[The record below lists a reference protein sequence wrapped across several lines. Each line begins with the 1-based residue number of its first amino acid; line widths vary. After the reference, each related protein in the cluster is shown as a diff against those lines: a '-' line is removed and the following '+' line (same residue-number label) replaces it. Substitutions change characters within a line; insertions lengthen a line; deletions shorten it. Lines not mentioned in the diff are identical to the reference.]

1 LKLLGAL
8 LLLCAFA
15 VPLGCESGTNDP
27 LPGSDKATG
36 DSGPTAA
43 ELARAFPDLPTLH
56 DQAIS
61 RTCALNNGVCHN
73 SKQYPDLRTPSS
85 FLASTLMTPCNVEV
99 DVRSKFKDACE
110 TPGDHLVIG
119 TADEEILTAD
129 VLPEGAEG
137 DAIRDLKLVL
147 KNAPALKVGDGN
159 IQIRRDAQV
168 FNLPGATVS
177 VIAGSTVTLRLG
189 SDRDAKRF
197 VDDRV
202 YPWHDGMIRVADVNR
217 NGVLGAPLNVHTIV
231 PGDPMK
237 SFLMLRIIDDAQ
249 GELMPLACRQWSA
262 TATRALGCWIEG
274 LKTDDKGVVT
284 NALDPIDYQGC
295 AFQVDGRGRC
305 ADAAGNGFEGVEAF
319 FGRTCGGAGCH
330 VGEVRP
336 AAGLDLTK
344 GKAYGSLVDKPSSQV
359 PSKKLVAPGA
369 PAQSYLL
376 CKLEGTCPDRVG
388 VRMPKGA
395 NGVSETDLAA
405 VREWIEAGAKP
416 M

>member
-1 LKLLGAL
+1 LKLRTVLVLA
-8 LLLCAFA
+8 CAFV

-27 LPGSDKATG
+27 LSGSDKATNG
-36 DSGPTAA
+36 DGPTAA

-99 DVRSKFKDACE
+99 DTRSKFKDACE
-110 TPGDHLVIG
+110 TAGDHLVIG

-129 VLPEGAEG
+129 VLPDSAQG
-137 DAIRDLKLVL
+137 DAIRELRLVL
-147 KNAPALKVGDGN
+147 KNAPVLKVGDGN
-159 IQIRRDAQV
+159 VEVKRDAQV
-168 FNLPGATVS
+168 FKLPGATVS
-177 VIAGSTVTLRLG
+177 VISGSAVTLRLG

-217 NGVLGAPLNVHTIV
+217 NGTFGAAQGVHTVV

-237 SFLMLRIIDDAQ
+237 SFLLLRIIDETQ

-274 LKTDDKGVVT
+274 LKVDDKGEVT
-284 NALDPIDYQGC
+284 NALDPIDYNGC

-305 ADAAGNGFEGVEAF
+305 ADAAGEGFEGVEAF
-319 FGRTCGGAGCH
+319 FGRTCGGSGCH
-330 VGEVRP
+330 VGEARP

-344 GKAYGSLVDKPSSQV
+344 GKAYASLVDKPSTQV
-359 PSKKLVAPGA
+359 PAKQLVAPGA

-376 CKLEGTCPDRVG
+376 CKLEANCPERVG

-395 NGVSETDLAA
+395 NGVEETDLAA
-405 VREWIEAGAKP
+405 VRAWIEAGAKP